1 MLGSLCLC
9 QLCARERGYKGICAR
24 VRVCACIFARAR
36 VCVCACVRVW
46 WLAVCVVWVCLC
58 VAYVCD
64 EDGCVRM
71 HICVVFMQT
80 GGCFILSSIGCLT
93 NNMEM

>member
-1 MLGSLCLC
+1 V
-9 QLCARERGYKGICAR
+9 QENVGIR
-24 VRVCACIFARAR
+24 VSVHECACVHVSLHER
-36 VCVCACVRVW
+36 VCACVRVW